1 MQEKKKRRWL
11 RKPKWLRKPRIPKIN
26 EDTMTS
32 IVIYSLMFC
41 VIVTVVGFVLAWF
54 GVDVSAIV
62 SSTHTIFGAELGI
75 CGLIKVFD
83 RRMEK
88 EDKGEEKN
96 DKGNI

>member
-1 MQEKKKRRWL
+1 MKEKKKRR
-11 RKPKWLRKPRIPKIN
+11 WLRKPRIPKIN

-32 IVIYSLMFC
+32 IVIYSLVFC
-41 VIVTVVGFVLAWF
+41 VIVTIAGMVLACY
-54 GVDVSAIV
+54 GIDVSAIV

-88 EDKGEEKN
+88 EDKEEEKN
-96 DKGNI
+96 CESEKNVVL

>member
-1 MQEKKKRRWL
+1 MQEKKKRR
-11 RKPKWLRKPRIPKIN
+11 WLRKPRIPKIN

-41 VIVTVVGFVLAWF
+41 VTVTVVGFVLAWF

-62 SSTHTIFGAELGI
+62 SSTHTVFGAELGI
-75 CGLIKVFD
+75 CGLLRVFD

-88 EDKGEEKN
+88 EDKEEEKN